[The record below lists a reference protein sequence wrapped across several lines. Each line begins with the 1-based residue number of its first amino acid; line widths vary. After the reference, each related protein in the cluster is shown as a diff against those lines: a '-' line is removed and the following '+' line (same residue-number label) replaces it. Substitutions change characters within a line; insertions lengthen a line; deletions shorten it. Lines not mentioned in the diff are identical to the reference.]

1 MATIQ
6 KFLFDTDFDA
16 DNPAA
21 LRRAKRNEPPPPP
34 PPPPPPT
41 FSEAELDQAKK
52 AAFAK
57 GMAAGKIE
65 GHNEG
70 YSKAASEIQATLAD
84 ASVRLAD
91 GIEQMMADRDD
102 LNAGRTGQPLKI
114 ALAILSK
121 LLPVTIERH
130 GREELEAFIVS
141 CLMEAVDEPRLSI
154 KVGQSVLEQM
164 RPRIEELAK
173 QRGFGGR
180 LIILGEPKLGASDA
194 RIEWAEGGAERNT
207 EALLADLVATA
218 EKMLGGGAADGHS
231 APAYPSSPPPPGQHG

>member
-6 KFLFDTDFDA
+6 KFLFETDFDA
-16 DNPAA
+16 DNPVAQ
-21 LRRAKRNEPPPPP
+21 RRTRSKEPPPPP

-41 FSEAELDQAKK
+41 FSGDELEQARK

-57 GMAAGKIE
+57 GHTAGKVE

-70 YSKAASEIQATLAD
+70 YAKASSELQASLAD
-84 ASVRLAD
+84 ASIRLAD
-91 GIEQMMADRDD
+91 GVDQLLADRDD
-102 LNAGRTGQPLKI
+102 LNADRTGQPLKI

-130 GREELEAFIVS
+130 GQDELEAFIVG
-141 CLMEAVDEPRLSI
+141 CLAEAVDEPRLSI
-154 KVGQSVLEQM
+154 KVAQAVLEPM
-164 RPRIEELAK
+164 RARIEALAT

-180 LIILGEPKLGASDA
+180 LIILGDAKLGASDA

-207 EALLADLVATA
+207 EVLLGDLLAIA
-218 EKMLGGGAADGHS
+218 ERMLGAHDAEEHTGA
-231 APAYPSSPPPPGQHG
+231 SPPSGQHG

>member
-21 LRRAKRNEPPPPP
+21 QRRAKKNEPPPPP

-52 AAFAK
+52 SAFAK

-70 YSKAASEIQATLAD
+70 YAKASSEIQASLAD
-84 ASVRLAD
+84 AMVRLAD

-114 ALAILSK
+114 ALAILSR

-130 GREELEAFIVS
+130 GQDELEAFIVS

-154 KVGQSVLEQM
+154 KVGASVLDQM
-164 RPRIEELAK
+164 RPRIEELAQ

-207 EALLADLVATA
+207 ETLLADLVATA
-218 EKMLGGGAADGHS
+218 EKMLGGGTADGHS
-231 APAYPSSPPPPGQHG
+231 AAAQPSPPGQHG